1 MGRHFSRILIT
12 IFGLAAY
19 SEPLL
24 AYPTPVDF
32 DGSILRWDIGPSS
45 DPVTYEI
52 AADREE
58 DALTYQ
64 GAVEDAID
72 LWNGIPSSYF
82 TYDKVPN
89 DQKAQVT
96 LNLQSIID
104 GGQYSAGYAIFD
116 EYDGTKPSHC
126 SIYVSVDD
134 GVGYTGMAKTFLHE
148 LGHCLGLGHSLVPQA
163 IMSYKLAE
171 NAFALDVDD
180 QAAAAR
186 LYPQDGSSPKLP
198 PGCAVG
204 PKRDGPGVATILL
217 FLLAPLAALIPSR
230 LRPGSIRARTPRRS
244 RRYQPR

>member
-1 MGRHFSRILIT
+1 MGRHLHRILTT

-19 SEPLL
+19 GELL
-24 AYPTPVDF
+24 FAYPTPVDF
-32 DGSILRWDIGPSS
+32 DGSLLRWDIGPSS
-45 DPVTYEI
+45 DPITYEI

-64 GAVEDAID
+64 GAVEDAVD

-82 TYDKVPN
+82 AFDKVPSN
-89 DQKAQVT
+89 QPAQVT
-96 LNLQSIID
+96 IHLQSIID

-116 EYDGTKPSHC
+116 EYDGTRPIHC

-134 GVGYTGMAKTFLHE
+134 GVGYTGLAKTFLHE

-163 IMSYKLAE
+163 IMSYKLEE

-204 PKRDGPGVATILL
+204 SARGGSALATLLL
-217 FLLAPLAALIPSR
+217 FLMAPLAALIPSR
-230 LRPGSIRARTPRRS
+230 LPRRSIRPKMPMRS
-244 RRYQPR
+244 RRYLPR